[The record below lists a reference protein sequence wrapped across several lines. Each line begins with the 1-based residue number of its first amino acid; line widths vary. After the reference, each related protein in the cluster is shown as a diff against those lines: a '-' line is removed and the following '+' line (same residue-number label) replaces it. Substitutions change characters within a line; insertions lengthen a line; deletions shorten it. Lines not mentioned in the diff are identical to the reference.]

1 MKVDGKC
8 LCGAVSYEAEVDTSK
23 IVICHCT
30 DCQTNS
36 GTAYGVVAV
45 VVDGTFKLLTGELR
59 TFVKVADSGNR
70 RRLEFCPT
78 CGTRIVAKPAE
89 GEEGFVS
96 LRIGTATQRDQLAP
110 IAQLWSRSARSWVQ
124 DLSELPSFETV
135 PGAKT

>member
-70 RRLEFCPT
+70 REQAFCGE
-78 CGTRIVAKPAE
+78 CGSPLWATSVGDGPKVHGLRVGTLAE
-89 GEEGFVS
+89 
-96 LRIGTATQRDQLAP
+96 RDRLAP
-110 IAQLWSRSARSWVQ
+110 RRQVWLRSALAWVTGIGR
-124 DLSELPSFETV
+124 LPGV
-135 PGAKT
+135 DGQP